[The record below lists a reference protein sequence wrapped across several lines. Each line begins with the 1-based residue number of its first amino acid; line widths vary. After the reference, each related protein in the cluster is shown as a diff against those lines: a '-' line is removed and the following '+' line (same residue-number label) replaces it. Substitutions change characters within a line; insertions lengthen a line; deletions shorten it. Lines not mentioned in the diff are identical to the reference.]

1 MNRSPI
7 FYTASHG
14 LIWSPGSE
22 NVRTVTEAQSSL
34 AHLAA
39 MVTEAPTEA
48 LFDSYLV
55 QFADLCRAIREA
67 KQQEADSP
75 IQEIAA

>member
-1 MNRSPI
+1 MNASPI
-7 FYTASHG
+7 YYTARHG
-14 LIWSPGSE
+14 MVWSPSSE
-22 NVRTVTEAQSSL
+22 NVRTVREAETSL
-34 AHLAA
+34 GQLAA

-48 LFDSYLV
+48 LFDSYLA
-55 QFADLCRAIREA
+55 QFADLSRAIRQA

>member
-7 FYTASHG
+7 FYTARHG
-14 LIWSPGSE
+14 LIWSPSSE
-22 NVRTVTEAQSSL
+22 NVRTVTEAQSAL
-34 AHLAA
+34 GHLAA

-67 KQQEADSP
+67 KAQEVTAP
-75 IQEIAA
+75 VMEAA